1 MLWPQKI
8 YFNGFDI
15 SNFFQ
20 SYEIYYYFCSQERFS
35 QTKIFPWFKKFSIN
49 KDFSLIK
56 DNFHR
61 QRFFLIDEMFHSQT
75 SFLLTLILDPLNTK
89 SYAKVLTLTISFLRT
104 CKLILISIKKLTLY
118 NVSTECTSVHKN

>member
-20 SYEIYYYFCSQERFS
+20 SYETYYYFCSQERFS

-118 NVSTECTSVHKN
+118 NVSIECTSVHKN